1 LALTVGAR
9 LGPYEILA
17 PLGAGGMGEVYR
29 ARDTRLER
37 TVAIKVLPPHL
48 AASPE
53 VRQRFEREA
62 KTISQLSHPHI
73 CALYDV
79 GNEQGVEYLV
89 MEYLEGESLAQRL
102 ARGALPL
109 EQTLRYGMEIADAL
123 DRAHRQG
130 IVHRDLKPGNV
141 MLTGSGV
148 KLLDFGLAKALNP
161 EGPVDSLTTA
171 PTEARDVTAEGTIL
185 GTLSYM
191 APEQLE
197 GKKADSR
204 TDIFALGMT
213 LYEMATGRKAFAGSS
228 QASVISSI
236 MSSEPPAISTVA
248 PMTPPALDRVV
259 KTCLAKDPNERWQSA
274 HDVMIELRWI
284 AEGRSEERAADF
296 SSLRRGRRERIAWI
310 TAAVAIAAA
319 LALAMLRIVGQRPIE
334 RNGAQELQVLP
345 PPGTTFALEEAPRI
359 SPDGRRL
366 AFVAVDSAGKSL
378 LYVRPLESS
387 SAQPL
392 AETDGASMPFWS
404 PDSRSLGFFA
414 SGKLRT
420 IGIAG
425 GRPQIL
431 CDAPVGRGGSWSRDG
446 SIVFIPSPPDPPQI
460 VAASGGPARQL
471 FPMGPMLK
479 DPRHSFPD
487 FLPDSRHYV
496 YLSILGKGRES
507 RAAFVT
513 SLDGKTRKQL
523 AATIWSPVFAP
534 PDTLL
539 FRREDTLMAQRFDT
553 KSFELVGE
561 PTVIA
566 SDVGFNP
573 ITWQSLVSASENG
586 ILAYQSAKGARTQFT
601 WLDREGRVAG
611 TVGPEGIHN
620 SLSLSPDGKRV
631 AYDEADIRNGDV
643 SVWLVGG
650 EYEAPLR
657 FTFGPI
663 GFFPIW
669 SPDGSRV
676 IYSSLRGPPQLY
688 QKVTSGAG
696 DEEPLVESMQAK
708 IASGF
713 SPDGRFLV
721 FSVLDPKTR
730 FDIWVLP
737 LFGDRKPFPFLQT
750 EAGEIGGQISPN
762 GRWMAYSSNES
773 GTYEV
778 YVRPFPP
785 APGKWQVSHE
795 GGSQPRWRGDGK
807 ELFYLSTDRRLMA
820 VDIKTDQPAF
830 EAGVPRP
837 LFEAHVSNVEG
848 SNPWSQYAVTADG
861 RHFLVNRLA
870 AQATSS
876 PITVVLNWR
885 AREKK

>member
-1 LALTVGAR
+1 LGLSAGAR

-37 TVAIKVLPPHL
+37 IVAIKVLPEHL
-48 AASPE
+48 SSSPE

-62 KTISQLSHPHI
+62 RTISALSHPHI

-141 MLTGSGV
+141 MLTSSGV

-161 EGPVDSLTTA
+161 EGPVEDLTTA
-171 PTEARDVTAEGTIL
+171 PTEAKDVTAEGTIL

-197 GKKADSR
+197 GKKADTR
-204 TDIFALGMT
+204 TDIFALSTT
-213 LYEMATGRKAFAGSS
+213 LYEMAAGRKAFSGSS

-236 MSSEPPAISTVA
+236 MASQPPAISTVA
-248 PMTPPALDRVV
+248 PTTPAALDRVV
-259 KTCLAKDPNERWQSA
+259 RIGLAKDANDRWQSA
-274 HDVMIELRWI
+274 HDIGIELRWI
-284 AEGRSEERAADF
+284 AEGRSEERASDI
-296 SSLRRGRRERIAWI
+296 LGPRRARREWIAWI
-310 TAAVAIAAA
+310 VAAAAAVAA
-319 LALAMLRIVGQRPIE
+319 LALAMLRLAGERPVE
-334 RNGAQELQVLP
+334 RRLQELQVLP

-378 LYVRPLESS
+378 LYVRPLDSS
-387 SAQPL
+387 NAQPL
-392 AETDGASMPFWS
+392 ADTDGASMPFWS

-420 IGIAG
+420 VSIAG

-471 FPMGPMLK
+471 FPMGPLLK
-479 DPRHSFPD
+479 DPRQSFPD
-487 FLPDSRHYV
+487 FLPDSGHYV
-496 YLSILGKGRES
+496 YLSILGKSREN

-539 FRREDTLMAQRFDT
+539 FRREDALMAQRFDT
-553 KSFELVGE
+553 KSLEPVGAPSE
-561 PTVIA
+561 VA

-586 ILAYQSAKGARTQFT
+586 ILAYQSAKGAKTQFT
-601 WLDREGRVAG
+601 WLDREGKVTGA
-611 TVGPEGIHN
+611 VGPEGIHN
-620 SLSLSPDGKRV
+620 SISLSPDGKKV
-631 AYDEADIRNGDV
+631 AYDEADPRNGDV
-643 SVWLVGG
+643 SVWLVG
-650 EYEAPLR
+650 EQEAPLR
-657 FTFGPI
+657 FTFGSV
-663 GFFPIW
+663 GFFPVW
-669 SPDGSRV
+669 SPDGNRV
-676 IYSSLRGPPQLY
+676 VYSSLRGPPQIY

-696 DEEPLVESMQAK
+696 DEEPLLESMQAK
-708 IASGF
+708 IPSGF

-721 FSVLDPKTR
+721 YSVLDSKTR

-750 EAGEIGGQISPN
+750 EAGEMGGQISPN

-773 GTYEV
+773 GSYEV

-785 APGKWQVSHE
+785 APGKWQVSRD
-795 GGSQPRWRGDGK
+795 GGSQPRWRSDGK
-807 ELFYLSTDRRLMA
+807 ELFYLSTDRKLMA

-830 EAGVPRP
+830 EAGIPSA
-837 LFEAHVSNVEG
+837 LFGTHVSNVEG
-848 SNPWSQYAVTADG
+848 SNPWSQYAATADG
-861 RHFLVNRLA
+861 RHFLVNRLVAGA
-870 AQATSS
+870 APS
-876 PITVVLNWR
+876 PITVLVNWR

>member
-1 LALTVGAR
+1 MGLSAGAR
-9 LGPYEILA
+9 LGPHEILA
-17 PLGAGGMGEVYR
+17 PIGAGGMGEVYK

-37 TVAIKVLPPHL
+37 IVAIKVLPEHL
-48 AASPE
+48 SSSPE

-79 GNEQGVEYLV
+79 GNQDGVEYLV
-89 MEYLEGESLAQRL
+89 MEYLEGETLAERL
-102 ARGALPL
+102 VKGPLPL
-109 EQTLRYGMEIADAL
+109 DQTLRYGMEIADAL

-141 MLTGSGV
+141 MLTRSGV
-148 KLLDFGLAKALNP
+148 KLLDFGLAKALDP
-161 EGPVDSLTTA
+161 EGPVADLTTA

-204 TDIFALGMT
+204 TDIFALSTT
-213 LYEMATGRKAFAGSS
+213 LYEMAAGRKAFSGSS

-236 MSSEPPAISTVA
+236 MASEPPAISTVA
-248 PMTPPALDRVV
+248 PMAPAALDRVV
-259 KTCLAKDPNERWQSA
+259 RTGLAKDPNDRWQSA
-274 HDVMIELRWI
+274 HDMMIELRWI
-284 AEGRSEERAADF
+284 AEGRSEERAADT
-296 SSLRRGRRERIAWI
+296 SGQSRGRLERIAWI
-310 TAAVAIAAA
+310 TVAAVLAVA
-319 LALAMLRIVGQRPIE
+319 LALAISRLAGQRPIE
-334 RNGAQELQVLP
+334 RRAQELQVLP
-345 PPGTTFALEEAPRI
+345 PPGTTFALEEAPKI
-359 SPDGRRL
+359 SPDGRSL
-366 AFVAVDSAGKSL
+366 AFVAVDSAGKAL
-378 LYVRPLESS
+378 LYVRPLDSS
-387 SAQPL
+387 NAQPL
-392 AETDGASMPFWS
+392 ADTDGASMPFWS
-404 PDSRSLGFFA
+404 PDSRSLGFFG

-446 SIVFIPSPPDPPQI
+446 SIVFVPSPPDPPQI
-460 VAASGGPARQL
+460 VAASGGPAKQL
-471 FPMGPMLK
+471 FAFGPMLT
-479 DPRHSFPD
+479 DPRQSFPD
-487 FLPDSRHYV
+487 FLPDSRHYIH
-496 YLSILGKGRES
+496 LSILGGSREK
-507 RAAFVT
+507 RAASVI

-523 AATIWSPVFAP
+523 VSTLWSPVFAP

-553 KSFELVGE
+553 KRFELVGE
-561 PTVIA
+561 PFVVA

-573 ITWQSLVSASENG
+573 ITWQGLFSASENG
-586 ILAYQSAKGARTQFT
+586 ILAYQSAKGSRTQFT
-601 WLDREGRVAG
+601 WLDREGKITG
-611 TVGPEGIHN
+611 TIGPQGIHN
-620 SLSLSPDGKRV
+620 SLSLSPDGKKV
-631 AYDEADIRNGDV
+631 AYDEADLKTGEV
-643 SVWLVGG
+643 SVWLVG
-650 EYEAPLR
+650 EQEAPLR
-657 FTFGPI
+657 FTFNSI

-669 SPDGSRV
+669 SSDGSRV
-676 IYSSLRGPPQLY
+676 VYSSLRGPPQLY

-696 DEEPLVESMQAK
+696 DEEPLLESMQAK
-708 IASGF
+708 IPTGF
-713 SPDGRFLV
+713 SSDGRFLV
-721 FSVLDPKTR
+721 YSVLDPKTR

-737 LFGDRKPFPFLQT
+737 LFGERKPFPFLQT
-750 EAGEIGGQISPN
+750 EAGEIGGQISPD

-773 GTYEV
+773 GIFEV

-785 APGKWQVSHE
+785 GPGKWQISRD
-795 GGSQPRWRGDGK
+795 GGSQPRWRGDGR

-837 LFEAHVSNVEG
+837 LFETHVSNVEG

-870 AQATSS
+870 AEATTS
-876 PITVVLNWR
+876 PITVILNWR
-885 AREKK
+885 AREKR

>member
-1 LALTVGAR
+1 
-9 LGPYEILA
+9 
-17 PLGAGGMGEVYR
+17 M
-29 ARDTRLER
+29 RLER
-37 TVAIKVLPPHL
+37 TVAIKVLPEHL
-48 AASPE
+48 ASSPE
-53 VRQRFEREA
+53 LRQRFEREA
-62 KTISQLSHPHI
+62 KTISALSHPHI

-79 GNEQGVEYLV
+79 GNAQGVEYLV
-89 MEYLEGESLAQRL
+89 MEYLEGESLAERL
-102 ARGALPL
+102 ARGPLPL

-141 MLTGSGV
+141 MLTASGV

-161 EGPVDSLTTA
+161 EGQVENLTTA
-171 PTEARDVTAEGTIL
+171 PTQARDVTAQGTIL

-197 GKKADSR
+197 GKRADSR
-204 TDIFALGMT
+204 ADIFALATT
-213 LYEMATGRKAFAGSS
+213 LYEMATGRKAFSGSS

-236 MSSEPPAISTVA
+236 MAGEPPAISTVA
-248 PMTPPALDRVV
+248 PMTPAALDRVV
-259 KTCLAKDPNERWQSA
+259 KACLAKDPNDRWQSA
-274 HDVMIELRWI
+274 HDVAIELRWI
-284 AEGRSEERAADF
+284 AEGRSEDRTADP
-296 SSLRRGRRERIAWI
+296 SRERGKNRERVAW
-310 TAAVAIAAA
+310 IAAA
-319 LALAMLRIVGQRPIE
+319 LAAAGMLALLLFRPGGQRPIE
-334 RNGAQELQVLP
+334 RRAQELEVLP
-345 PPGTTFALEEAPRI
+345 PAGTTFALEEAPRI

-378 LYVRPLESS
+378 LYVRPLDSS
-387 SAQPL
+387 TALPL
-392 AETDGASMPFWS
+392 ADTDGASMPFWS

-446 SIVFIPSPPDPPQI
+446 SIVFMPSPPDPPQI

-471 FPMGPMLK
+471 FPMGPILT

-496 YLSILGKGRES
+496 YLSILGRGRET

-523 AATIWSPVFAP
+523 AATIWSPVFAA

-539 FRREDTLMAQRFDT
+539 FRREDTLMAQRFDP
-553 KSFELVGE
+553 KSFELIGE
-561 PTVIA
+561 PFVVA

-573 ITWQSLVSASENG
+573 ITWQGLFSASENG
-586 ILAYQSAKGARTQFT
+586 ILAYQSAKGSKTQFT
-601 WLDREGRVAG
+601 WLDRQGKVTG
-611 TVGPEGIHN
+611 TVGTQGTHN

-631 AYDEADIRNGDV
+631 AYDEADLRTGEV
-643 SVWLVGG
+643 SVWLVGA
-650 EYEAPLR
+650 EEAPLR
-657 FTFGPI
+657 FTFGSI
-663 GFFPIW
+663 GFFPVW

-676 IYSSLRGPPQLY
+676 VYSSLRGPPQIY

-696 DEEPLVESMQAK
+696 DEEPLLESNQAK
-708 IASGF
+708 IPSGF

-721 FSVLDPKTR
+721 YSVLDPKTR

-773 GTYEV
+773 GSYEV

-785 APGKWQVSHE
+785 GPGKWQISRE
-795 GGSQPRWRGDGK
+795 GGSQPRWQGDGRD
-807 ELFYLSTDRRLMA
+807 LFYLSADRRLMA
-820 VDIKTDQPAF
+820 VDVKTDQPAF
-830 EAGVPRP
+830 EAGVPRA
-837 LFEAHVSNVEG
+837 LFETHVSNVEG

-861 RHFLVNRLA
+861 RRFLVNRLA
-870 AQATSS
+870 AETTAS
-876 PITVVLNWR
+876 PITVILNWQ

>member
-1 LALTVGAR
+1 
-9 LGPYEILA
+9 
-17 PLGAGGMGEVYR
+17 MGEVYR

-37 TVAIKVLPPHL
+37 TVAIKVLPEHL
-48 AASPE
+48 SSSPE

-62 KTISQLSHPHI
+62 KAISQLSHPHI

-79 GNEQGVEYLV
+79 GNEHGVEYLV

-102 ARGALPL
+102 TRGALPV
-109 EQTLRYGMEIADAL
+109 EQTMRYGMEIADAL

-213 LYEMATGRKAFAGSS
+213 LYEMATGRKAFPGSS

-236 MSSEPPAISTVA
+236 MSSEPPPISAVA
-248 PMTPPALDRVV
+248 PMTPAALDRVV
-259 KTCLAKDPNERWQSA
+259 KTCLAKDPNDRWQSA
-274 HDVMIELRWI
+274 HDVGIELRWI
-284 AEGRSEERAADF
+284 AEGRFEERAADT
-296 SSLRRGRRERIAWI
+296 SSPNRGRRERVAWI
-310 TAAVAIAAA
+310 TAAATLVAL
-319 LALAMLRIVGQRPIE
+319 LALVLLQFRGERPVE
-334 RNGAQELQVLP
+334 GRDGARELQVLP

-359 SPDGRRL
+359 SPDGRYL
-366 AFVAVDSAGKSL
+366 AYVAVDSAGKSL
-378 LYVRPLESS
+378 LYVRPLDSS
-387 SAQPL
+387 AAQPL
-392 AETDGASMPFWS
+392 ADTDGASMPFWS

-420 IGIAG
+420 VAIAG

-446 SIVFIPSPPDPPQI
+446 SIVFIPSPPDPPQV
-460 VAASGGPARQL
+460 VAASGGAAREL
-471 FPMGPMLK
+471 FPMGPLLK
-479 DPRHSFPD
+479 DPRQSFPD

-496 YLSILGKGRES
+496 YLSILGRSREN

-513 SLDGKTRKQL
+513 SLDGRTRKQL

-534 PDTLL
+534 PDALL
-539 FRREDTLMAQRFDT
+539 FRREDALMAQQFDT
-553 KSFELVGE
+553 RSFELVGAPSE
-561 PTVIA
+561 VA

-586 ILAYQSAKGARTQFT
+586 ILAYQSARGSRTQFT
-601 WLDREGRVAG
+601 WLDRDGKATG
-611 TVGPEGIHN
+611 TVGPQGIHN
-620 SLSLSPDGKRV
+620 SISLSPDGKKV
-631 AYDEADIRNGDV
+631 AYDEADLKTGEV
-643 SVWLVGG
+643 SVWLVG
-650 EYEAPLR
+650 EQEAPLR
-657 FTFGPI
+657 FTFGSV

-676 IYSSLRGPPQLY
+676 VYSSLRGPPQLY
-688 QKVTSGAG
+688 QKVTSGVG
-696 DEEPLVESMQAK
+696 DEEPLLESMQAK
-708 IASGF
+708 IPSGF

-721 FSVLDPKTR
+721 YSVLDPKTR

-750 EAGEIGGQISPN
+750 EAGEMGGQISPN

-773 GTYEV
+773 GSYEV

-785 APGKWQVSHE
+785 GPGRWQVSRD

-807 ELFYLSTDRRLMA
+807 ELFYLSTDRRLMS
-820 VDIKTDQPAF
+820 VDIKTDQPAI
-830 EAGVPRP
+830 EAGSPSS
-837 LFEAHVSNVEG
+837 LFGARVSNVEG

-861 RHFLVNRLA
+861 RRFLVNRLVA
-870 AQATSS
+870 EGASS
-876 PITVVLNWR
+876 PITVILNWQ
-885 AREKK
+885 AREKR